1 MIYAMRENLRLRG
14 KVALVT
20 GSSRGIGRAVALS
33 LAREGSDVVVSY
45 LEKKEKAREV
55 ADMIED
61 MGRRAITIQV
71 DVKNFNE
78 VAHMVEHV
86 IKKLGRID
94 ILVNNA
100 GIIRDRTIKKMEKEE
115 WDDVINTNLTG
126 VFNCTKAVIPY
137 MEKQGGGKIVNISSV
152 IGLAGNFGQT
162 NYAASKAGVIGFT
175 KSLAKELARKGI
187 LVNAVAPG
195 FVETGMLKAI
205 PNRIKKQILERIPL
219 GRFATP
225 DEISKVV
232 VFLASD
238 DANYITG
245 QVIIVDGGW
254 YI

>member
-1 MIYAMRENLRLRG
+1 
-14 KVALVT
+14 
-20 GSSRGIGRAVALS
+20 
-33 LAREGSDVVVSY
+33 
-45 LEKKEKAREV
+45 
-55 ADMIED
+55 MIED